1 MGILQSARRK
11 FHDMSE
17 ALMDDAAA
25 RKSVPADPAAY
36 NGFEVESGTWQKIR
50 SHVRSRYPQLWSR
63 LRDYKHLIRDM
74 RDDWR
79 QGGFYGV
86 ARPLKRAALDVR
98 LPRLR
103 KSRHVWLDLGDFGE
117 LIDYDESCFQDH
129 GVGLLRTILHRG
141 GVYTDLAST
150 RTVRNWDAVR
160 RRLIGYD
167 SLIMNVRSYTF
178 PIAVKA
184 ARIYKEQNPTGL
196 VIVGGMH
203 AVVSPKQMEEVDFF
217 DKICTGPGE
226 KVIVDLISNPQ
237 AYPRVFRSEGAKS
250 LAEWPTIDR
259 TLWPKPAS
267 FRLRYKCNW
276 PLEAG
281 QGWGPRPVASIM
293 TSRVCPWQCSFCN
306 ENSYIPNMGRRPVEM
321 VIDELNDLDEHFG
334 IGSVVIHD
342 SMFFQNPSWL
352 KEWLVTYPKR
362 ARKLW
367 PYWAAGRADTVCQ
380 WPDLFERLVRET
392 NWNTVS
398 IGFESGS
405 DPVLRILNK
414 QVTERE
420 NDFAINLV
428 NRIGDEQE
436 AAGEAPVK
444 LWSNV
449 MLAIPG
455 EKPED
460 AIKTVRMLKRMKR
473 ATPSLAFYA
482 PYPGSALGHQL
493 IAEGK
498 NLIIGNHERN
508 PRDEKVA
515 GIDYNFYRELFD
527 GKFDDWI
534 KEGLDP
540 EDRKREIEL
549 PGGARLSDLLQ
560 KA

>member
-1 MGILQSARRK
+1 MDDVTRRK
-11 FHDMSE
+11 SNST
-17 ALMDDAAA
+17 ADAG
-25 RKSVPADPAAY
+25 P
-36 NGFEVESGTWQKIR
+36 GTPDQSHILPRTWRKIR
-50 SHVRSRYPQLWSR
+50 SQVRNRYPSLWSR
-63 LRDYKHLIRDM
+63 LRDYRHLTKDV

-79 QGGFYGV
+79 QGGLY
-86 ARPLKRAALDVR
+86 AATRPLMHAAVDVKW
-98 LPRLR
+98 PTLR
-103 KSRHVWLDLGDFGE
+103 KSRHVWLDIGDFGE
-117 LIDYDESCFQDH
+117 LIDYDKVGFQDH
-129 GVGLLRTILHRG
+129 GLGLLRTILHRS

-150 RTVRNWDAVR
+150 RSVRTWDAVR
-160 RRLIGYD
+160 GQLSGYD
-167 SLIMNVRSYTF
+167 TLIMNVRSYTY

-184 ARIYKEQNPTGL
+184 ANIFKQLNPNGL

-203 AVVSPKQMEEVDFF
+203 AVISQQQMEQTEDF

-226 KVIVDLISNPQ
+226 KVIVDLISKPQ
-237 AYPRVFRSEGAKS
+237 TFARVFRAEGAKS
-250 LAEWPTIDR
+250 MAEWPTIDR

-267 FRLRYKCNW
+267 FRSRYRCRW
-276 PLEAG
+276 PLEADL
-281 QGWGPRPVASIM
+281 GWAPRPAASIM

-321 VIDELNDLDEHFG
+321 VIDELNDLDERYG
-334 IGSVVIHD
+334 LGSVVIHD

-352 KEWLVTYPKR
+352 KEWLVSYPKR
-362 ARKLW
+362 ARRLW

-392 NWNTVS
+392 NWRTVS

-420 NDFAINLV
+420 NAFTIDLI
-428 NRIGDEQE
+428 NRIGDDQE
-436 AAGEAPVK
+436 ANGEIPVK

-460 AIKTVRMLKRMKR
+460 AVKTVRMLKTMKR

-515 GIDYNFYRELFD
+515 GVDYSFYRELFD
-527 GKFDDWI
+527 GKHDEWI
-534 KEGLDP
+534 KEGLSP
-540 EDRKREIEL
+540 EDQQREINM

>member
-1 MGILQSARRK
+1 MQ
-11 FHDMSE
+11 
-17 ALMDDAAA
+17 
-25 RKSVPADPAAY
+25 
-36 NGFEVESGTWQKIR
+36 
-50 SHVRSRYPQLWSR
+50 
-63 LRDYKHLIRDM
+63 DM
-74 RDDWR
+74 RDDWH
-79 QGGFYGV
+79 QGGAYAV
-86 ARPLKRAALDVR
+86 ARPLAHAALE
-98 LPRLR
+98 PRWPALS

-117 LIDYDESCFQDH
+117 LIDYDQSGFQDH
-129 GVGLLRTILHRG
+129 GVGLLRTILHRS

-150 RTVRNWDAVR
+150 RTVRTWDALR
-160 RRLIGYD
+160 RQLAGYD
-167 SLIMNVRSYTF
+167 NLIMNVRSYTY
-178 PIAVKA
+178 PTAVKA
-184 ARIYKEQNPTGL
+184 GRIFKQLNPNGL

-203 AVVSPKQMEEVDFF
+203 AVVSQQQMEQTEVF

-237 AYPRVFRSEGAKS
+237 SFPRVFRSEGAKS
-250 LAEWPTIDR
+250 LAEWPVIDR
-259 TLWPKPAS
+259 TLWPKAAS
-267 FRLRYKCNW
+267 FRLRYKCRW
-276 PLEAG
+276 PLEGG

-306 ENSYIPNMGRRPVEM
+306 ENSYIPNMGRRPVNM
-321 VIDELNDLDEHFG
+321 VIDELNDLDERYG
-334 IGSVVIHD
+334 LGSVVIHD

-352 KEWLVTYPKR
+352 KEWLVSYPKR
-362 ARKLW
+362 ARRLW

-420 NDFAINLV
+420 NAFTIDLI

-436 AAGEAPVK
+436 ANGEPPVK

-460 AIKTVRMLKRMKR
+460 AVKTLRMLKRMKR

-498 NLIIGNHERN
+498 NLIAGNHERN

-527 GKFDDWI
+527 GKYDEWI
-534 KEGLDP
+534 NEGLAP
-540 EDRKREIEL
+540 EDQQRGIPL
-549 PGGARLSDLLQ
+549 AGGGRLSDLVQ